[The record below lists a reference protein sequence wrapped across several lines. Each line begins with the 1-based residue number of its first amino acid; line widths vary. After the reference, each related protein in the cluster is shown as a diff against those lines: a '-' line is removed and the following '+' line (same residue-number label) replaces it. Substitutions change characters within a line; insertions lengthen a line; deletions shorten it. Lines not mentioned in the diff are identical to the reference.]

1 MQISA
6 RHKKFSV
13 EIFLLLLLTVRLIGR
28 SLRQHYTLYDVCQAL
43 FKFSFQTEPLPFGT

>member
-28 SLRQHYTLYDVCQAL
+28 SLRQHIRYTMFVKL
-43 FKFSFQTEPLPFGT
+43 FLSLVFKLNHYLL